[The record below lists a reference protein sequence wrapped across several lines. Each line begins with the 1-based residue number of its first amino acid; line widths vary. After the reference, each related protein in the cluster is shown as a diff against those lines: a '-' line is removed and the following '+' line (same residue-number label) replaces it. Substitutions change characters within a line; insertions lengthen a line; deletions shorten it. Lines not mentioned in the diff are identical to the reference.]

1 MLRLFFGG
9 FGYLVA
15 IVWLIVF
22 IWALV
27 DIIQRKD
34 LSTIWKIIWIVVCF
48 FLGIIGVIIY
58 VLIGRK

>member
-1 MLRLFFGG
+1 MFRLFFGG
-9 FGYLVA
+9 FWYLVA
-15 IVWLIVF
+15 IVSLIVF

-27 DIIQRKD
+27 DIIRRDD